1 MKAQF
6 IILFLLA
13 GLLTSESYAGNGS
26 NDPQQQG
33 DKKTAKPKYDF
44 NIFKFFSV
52 PAQQQS
58 PDSLKTTTTKS
69 KTIILTKKDYYY
81 SKPEVKG

>member
-13 GLLTSESYAGNGS
+13 GLLTTESYAGNG
-26 NDPQQQG
+26 NNNPQQQD

-44 NIFKFFSV
+44 NLFKFFSV
-52 PAQQQS
+52 PLQQNA
-58 PDSLKTTTTKS
+58 DSLKALPHNKS
-69 KTIILTKKDYYY
+69 KSILLTKKDSFYI
-81 SKPEVKG
+81 KPSVKS

>member
-13 GLLTSESYAGNGS
+13 GLLHTESYAGNGS

-52 PAQQQS
+52 PSSQQN
-58 PDSLKTTTTKS
+58 PDSLKAIPNTKS
-69 KTIILTKKDYYY
+69 KTILLTKKIT
-81 SKPEVKG
+81 S